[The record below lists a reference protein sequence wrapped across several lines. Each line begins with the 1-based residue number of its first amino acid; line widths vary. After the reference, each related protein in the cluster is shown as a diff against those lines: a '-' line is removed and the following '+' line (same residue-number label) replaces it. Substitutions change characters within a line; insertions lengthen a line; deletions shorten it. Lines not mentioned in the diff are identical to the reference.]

1 MAVGGA
7 APVAYYP
14 FACCPNP
21 PVESPAFRYLVNAA
35 LLMWEIQT
43 LPFDRGFAVLEREIH
58 RPPRAVATF
67 RTAGFFLMR
76 PLQRL
81 TELPSPPSIC
91 WPITAMAR

>member
-43 LPFDRGFAVLEREIH
+43 LPFDRGFAVLERESIALH
-58 RPPRAVATF
+58 EQSQPFEQPD
-67 RTAGFFLMR
+67 FF
-76 PLQRL
+76 
-81 TELPSPPSIC
+81 
-91 WPITAMAR
+91 